1 VEPQAR
7 FVPNRGNPDSIEL
20 AASSLPRMRSN
31 QLSYWGI
38 LTFLKVM
45 SFAFALRIRDKDFVE
60 SVIDLVVIGDSKK
73 LYNCRSSYVMIMI
86 E

>member
-1 VEPQAR
+1 
-7 FVPNRGNPDSIEL
+7 
-20 AASSLPRMRSN
+20 
-31 QLSYWGI
+31 
-38 LTFLKVM
+38 M